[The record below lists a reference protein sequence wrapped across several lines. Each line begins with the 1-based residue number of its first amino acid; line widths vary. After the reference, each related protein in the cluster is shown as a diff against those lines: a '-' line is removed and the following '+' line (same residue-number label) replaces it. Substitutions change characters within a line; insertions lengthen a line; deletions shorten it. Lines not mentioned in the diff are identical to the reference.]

1 MFIQHY
7 SLDELQFAYC
17 CRVYL
22 RWLTYKGKPNSA
34 LNELSQSAIEKIGER
49 YGIHILE
56 SDANDTEVRLLA
68 SLKPQETVSAC
79 ASKLKGQI
87 SKWIRGKLKLSVPKH
102 LISRGYFACT
112 TGKNTATAVN
122 RYLDQQGK
130 HHGYDKRPRPP
141 VFLRT
146 YEISSQ
152 DEQRLRPK
160 HAVTHLQHHVVMA
173 TSYRQG
179 AFGSEAARAV
189 SENWVTSLR
198 GKQAAM
204 LKVSF
209 VPDHVHMALRL
220 HPSVSPA
227 ELIVD
232 LMNLGQEFMWEHF
245 EEAVVRAGI
254 ERLWQPSAYLGSF
267 GDLESTK
274 ISKYIQQWRERE
286 SE

>member
-1 MFIQHY
+1 
-7 SLDELQFAYC
+7 
-17 CRVYL
+17 
-22 RWLTYKGKPNSA
+22 
-34 LNELSQSAIEKIGER
+34 
-49 YGIHILE
+49 
-56 SDANDTEVRLLA
+56 
-68 SLKPQETVSAC
+68 
-79 ASKLKGQI
+79 
-87 SKWIRGKLKLSVPKH
+87 
-102 LISRGYFACT
+102 
-112 TGKNTATAVN
+112 
-122 RYLDQQGK
+122 
-130 HHGYDKRPRPP
+130 
-141 VFLRT
+141 
-146 YEISSQ
+146 
-152 DEQRLRPK
+152 
-160 HAVTHLQHHVVMA
+160 
-173 TSYRQG
+173 
-179 AFGSEAARAV
+179 
-189 SENWVTSLR
+189 
-198 GKQAAM
+198 M